1 MTKLIVLT
9 DVIETKLRKEKELEF
24 YQRELEKLQQKMFFL
39 RKDIE
44 ITNLCIQI
52 IEQEKVLDVREQ
64 MQAKLL
70 WKKMVWTNTK
80 DKVPSAPG
88 YYYTFYFNT
97 KDKQHFYKAIY
108 WDGNGWVNW
117 RPHMYRYTLKPWKN
131 LLKSQ
136 EMIIMCHA

>member
-1 MTKLIVLT
+1 MTKVILLT

-39 RKDIE
+39 KKDIE

-70 WKKMVWTNTK
+70 
-80 DKVPSAPG
+80 
-88 YYYTFYFNT
+88 
-97 KDKQHFYKAIY
+97 
-108 WDGNGWVNW
+108 
-117 RPHMYRYTLKPWKN
+117 RKPEE
-131 LLKSQ
+131 SQ
-136 EMIIMCHA
+136 

>member
-1 MTKLIVLT
+1 MNKLIILT

-64 MQAKLL
+64 MQTKLL
-70 WKKMVWTNTK
+70 SKKGAK
-80 DKVPSAPG
+80 YD
-88 YYYTFYFNT
+88 
-97 KDKQHFYKAIY
+97 
-108 WDGNGWVNW
+108 
-117 RPHMYRYTLKPWKN
+117 
-131 LLKSQ
+131 
-136 EMIIMCHA
+136 